1 MTSTADPPVFPQPMA
16 HGYTGHA
23 KSVRDPDERRRITE
37 IKAEELDHRAR
48 VRAMLWW
55 VFPKWDPP
63 PPTATIRAGI
73 AELASP
79 A

>member
-1 MTSTADPPVFPQPMA
+1 MTSTADPLVFPQPMGHA
-16 HGYTGHA
+16 YTGHA
-23 KSVRDPDERRRITE
+23 RSVRDPDERRRITE

-48 VRAMLWW
+48 VRAMLRWM
-55 VFPKWDPP
+55 FPKWDPP
-63 PPTATIRAGI
+63 PPKGPTRAGI